1 MVKSVSYNDSNT
13 AGDYSWKWVPNP
25 HSNPYSN
32 PAIPPSID
40 PRASEYSILSMLINT
55 LVKRIEILESRV
67 KTLSDLNLVDE
78 DVENDYEIG

>member
-13 AGDYSWKWVPNP
+13 AGDYSWKWA
-25 HSNPYSN
+25 
-32 PAIPPSID
+32 AIPSSPPSID